1 MQLLEEVPR
10 NPENVIPDVPNKT
23 VSINN
28 EESSNLKKSD
38 SNIEVQSNLKKV
50 NDPSGRNV
58 LIAGILLGKHFLV
71 STDLLKM
78 F

>member
-1 MQLLEEVPR
+1 MQLLEEVPK

-23 VSINN
+23 DSINN
-28 EESSNLKKSD
+28 ESRNLKKSD
-38 SNIEVQSNLKKV
+38 SNIEDQSNFKKV
-50 NDPSGRNV
+50 NDTSGRDV